1 MAGRLYGIGVGPG
14 DPELMTLKAA
24 RLIRESDVIAVPG
37 RQPKESVA
45 YRIAAGAV
53 PEIDTKELIAV
64 DMPMI
69 KDEAMLRKSHQ
80 DGAKQVMEYLEA
92 GKQVAFLTLGDV
104 SIYSTYMYIHH
115 LVEEA
120 GYEASLVSGIP
131 SFCAAAARLGISL
144 AEKAQMLHI
153 VPASYPIEEAL
164 ALPGT
169 KVFMKSGKQIGRV
182 KQMLMEHGCKALMVE
197 NCGMPNEKTYR
208 NVSEFNEEAGYY
220 SLIICY
226 S

>member
-24 RLIRESDVIAVPG
+24 RVIRESDVIAVPG
-37 RQPKESVA
+37 KRPQESVA
-45 YRIAAGAV
+45 YLIAAGAV
-53 PEIDTKELIAV
+53 PEIDKKELIAV
-64 DMPMI
+64 EMPMT
-69 KDEAMLRKSHQ
+69 KEEAVLRQSHQ

-120 GYEASLVSGIP
+120 GFETSLVSGIP

-153 VPASYPIEEAL
+153 IPASYPIEEAL

-169 KVFMKSGKQIGRV
+169 KVFMKSGKQIGSV
-182 KQMLMEHGCKALMVE
+182 KRILLEQGCRAVMVE
-197 NCGMPNEKTYR
+197 NCGMSNEKIYR
-208 NVSEFNEEAGYY
+208 SVSDFNEEAGYY
-220 SLIICY
+220 SLIITV
-226 S
+226 